1 MEGGQLLDLIDKIDQ
16 VTLYS
21 EMEVCMAISDTYAKH
36 AAILS
41 HTENEYLVQ
50 ESVGDKIKL
59 GAAKVWETIK
69 NIFHFIAGLFRKL
82 VDFVKGLFKKRKKTG
97 DQIADELD
105 IKPNSSNSLKDKIL
119 IKIERIKNGRASEPF
134 TVEAVAKSLTVS
146 LNGDD
151 SFTINSKSYGDSSVM
166 DSISE
171 KRTPRPNRNNL
182 HRTQHIQSARYAS
195 SVLWLFQDKMI
206 DSFESFFEDF
216 ITAIKNDDN
225 NEYHRLEKLYRNTF
239 SEYNTRVLP
248 FDQPIKYSKLTHI
261 QKTISKIANK
271 FDEVRLE
278 EVKNIKS
285 DVLTLF
291 MNNLYRDL
299 NDIQMG
305 LNSLYKQLMKCNIV
319 DARYH
324 KAIDDIETL
333 GKFVKKS
340 IDAGCPPED
349 IIQNCVILSSD
360 NLMDRNTINES
371 AGQSRFVMF
380 PKDESIVYKLA
391 TSGFGL
397 SSNRSEYIISNETK
411 HGIPAI
417 RDWIALTYDQYNSY
431 SIISQERC
439 KPGRSAS
446 EYRELLKNL
455 TTILN
460 TDENK
465 KYDMIDIHT
474 GNCGYSNRVNHVVA
488 YDYGYL
494 LRKDADPHKS
504 MRHRDQLIPT
514 RKRVGSIESSR

>member
-1 MEGGQLLDLIDKIDQ
+1 MEACQLLDLIDKIDQ
-16 VTLYS
+16 VTWYS

-41 HTENEYLVQ
+41 QTENEYLVQ
-50 ESVGDKIKL
+50 ESIGDKIKL
-59 GAAKVWETIK
+59 GVAKVWKTIK
-69 NIFHFIAGLFRKL
+69 AIFNFIAGLFRKL

-97 DQIADELD
+97 DQIADELN
-105 IKPNSSNSLKDKIL
+105 IEPKSSNSPKDKIL
-119 IKIERIKNGRASEPF
+119 IKIKRIRNGGVPEPF
-134 TVEAVAKSLTVS
+134 TVEAVAKTLTVS
-146 LNGDD
+146 LNGND
-151 SFTINSKSYGDSSVM
+151 SFIINSKKLFGYMNVI

-171 KRTPRPNRNNL
+171 KITPHPDRNN
-182 HRTQHIQSARYAS
+182 RYRKQHIEPARYAS
-195 SVLWLFQDKMI
+195 SVLWLFQDKTI
-206 DSFESFFEDF
+206 DSFGSFFEDF

-239 SEYNTRVLP
+239 SEYNTRVMP

-305 LNSLYKQLMKCNIV
+305 LNALYRQLMKCNIV

-360 NLMDRNTINES
+360 NLMDKNTINES

-380 PKDESIVYKLA
+380 PKDESVVYKLA

-411 HGIPAI
+411 HGIPALHE
-417 RDWIALTYDQYNSY
+417 WIALTYDQYNSY

-439 KPGRSAS
+439 KPGSS
-446 EYRELLKNL
+446 SNEYQELLKNL
-455 TTILN
+455 ANILN
-460 TDENK
+460 VDENK
-465 KYDMIDIHT
+465 KYDMMDIHT

-494 LRKDADPHKS
+494 LRKDTDPDNS

-514 RKRVGSIESSR
+514 RKRI